1 MVFRNGDLKMNN
13 KRGGVGAK
21 VLLVIILMLLSAI
34 GGAYGYRVMDGK
46 MAVREAQKVVKD
58 VDVADYDTEEAAKM
72 QVYIENVNKD
82 IETAQTRK
90 EVYEIMDEF
99 KEDVAGLQ
107 TKAEKE
113 LEAAKREAEQA
124 RNANNSNN
132 NSGINN
138 DNTGSGDN
146 TGSSTTDN
154 SGSTDTGTDSG
165 YKDNNLSNAQDGTED
180 SGLLNNL
187 FGGSN
192 D

>member
-1 MVFRNGDLKMNN
+1 MNN

-21 VLLVIILMLLSAI
+21 VVLVLILMILSAI

-72 QVYIENVNKD
+72 QVYIDNINKD
-82 IETAQTRK
+82 LETAQTRK
-90 EVYEIMDEF
+90 EVYELMDEF
-99 KEDVAGLQ
+99 KEDISGLQ

-113 LEAAKREAEQA
+113 LEAARREAEQA
-124 RNANNSNN
+124 RNANNNNNNNNNNNGSNFGSDNTGSNN
-132 NSGINN
+132 NSGSN
-138 DNTGSGDN
+138 
-146 TGSSTTDN
+146 TTDT
-154 SGSTDTGTDSG
+154 SGSTDSSTDGG

-192 D
+192 N

>member
-1 MVFRNGDLKMNN
+1 MNN

-21 VLLVIILMLLSAI
+21 VVLVLILMLLSAI

-72 QVYIENVNKD
+72 QVYIDNINKD
-82 IETAQTRK
+82 LETAQTRK
-90 EVYEIMDEF
+90 EVYELMDEF
-99 KEDVAGLQ
+99 KEDISGLQ

-113 LEAAKREAEQA
+113 LEAARREAEQA
-124 RNANNSNN
+124 RNANNNNSNN
-132 NSGINN
+132 NNGSNFSS
-138 DNTGSGDN
+138 DNTGNNN
-146 TGSSTTDN
+146 TGSNTTDN
-154 SGSTDTGTDSG
+154 SGSTDSGTDGG

-187 FGGSN
+187 FGGGSN
-192 D
+192 N

>member
-1 MVFRNGDLKMNN
+1 MNN

-21 VLLVIILMLLSAI
+21 VLLVLILMLLSAI

-72 QVYIENVNKD
+72 QVYIDNINKD
-82 IETAQTRK
+82 LETAQTRK
-90 EVYEIMDEF
+90 EVYELMDEF
-99 KEDVAGLQ
+99 KEDISGLQ

-113 LEAAKREAEQA
+113 LEAARREAEQA
-124 RNANNSNN
+124 KNANNNTNNNTNNGSNFGSDNTGSNN
-132 NSGINN
+132 NSGSN
-138 DNTGSGDN
+138 
-146 TGSSTTDN
+146 TTDN
-154 SGSTDTGTDSG
+154 SGSTDSSTDGG

-192 D
+192 N